1 MTSSRPA
8 SARRFSAARIV
19 SLLVLS
25 GCAAEVPT
33 APPVQEP
40 TFAKGGGNGP
50 TVRAANPDTGLRN
63 TTIDV
68 RVLGSGFDNG
78 SKATWALA
86 GDTAN
91 ATTRIT
97 TNSTRFVK
105 SGELVANITIA
116 ADAPL
121 ALFDIVVVA
130 AGGKKGIGIEMFAV
144 KDSDRT
150 DPYSAQFDDGAG
162 YLLRSDNGAA
172 YVDGSPDFAGSC
184 VGSSVFPGGLY
195 QLRTVAATGA
205 CKAVQ
210 RPGWRWFTF
219 DLGSGNTLDLD
230 QDGVAEPIESAPG
243 RLMAEDTF
251 AQGATSTFVRIF
263 VFVVN
268 PDGSTEWDAK
278 FDVRYQANVVIT
290 TLSDGGRILEA
301 SPGNAAADIWA
312 VSGGPR
318 RGPPNPRPPDA
329 TVQLPFKL
337 TLTPMQ

>member
-33 APPVQEP
+33 APPVQGP
-40 TFAKGGGNGP
+40 DFAKGGGSGP
-50 TVRAANPDTGLRN
+50 TVRAADPDTGIRN
-63 TTIDV
+63 TTVDV

-78 SKATWALA
+78 SEAKWALA

-91 ATTRIT
+91 TTTRIT

-121 ALFDIVVVA
+121 ALFDIVVVTSN
-130 AGGKKGIGIEMFAV
+130 GKKGIGIEQFTVKETDLYTAV
-144 KDSDRT
+144 
-150 DPYSAQFDDGAG
+150 FDDAG
-162 YLLRSDNGAA
+162 GNLLRSDGTA
-172 YVDGSPDFAGSC
+172 YEDGSPSYDPNC
-184 VGSSVFPGGLY
+184 VHSQRFPGGLY

-219 DLGSGNTLDLD
+219 DLGAGNTLDLD
-230 QDGVAEPIESAPG
+230 QDGIAEPIESAPG
-243 RLMAEDTF
+243 RLGAEDTF
-251 AQGATSTFVRIF
+251 AQGATGTFVRIF

-268 PDGSTEWDAK
+268 PDGSTEWDARWE
-278 FDVRYQANVVIT
+278 VRYRADVAIT
-290 TLSDGGRILEA
+290 TLSGGGRILEA
-301 SPGNAAADIWA
+301 SPGNAAADIWK
-312 VSGGPR
+312 VSGEPR